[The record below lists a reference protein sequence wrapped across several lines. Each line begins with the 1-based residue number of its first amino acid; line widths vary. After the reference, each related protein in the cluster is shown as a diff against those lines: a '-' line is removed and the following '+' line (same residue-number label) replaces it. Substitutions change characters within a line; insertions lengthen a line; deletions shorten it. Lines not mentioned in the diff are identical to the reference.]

1 MHVHSRVYVVQQI
14 YLLTIRGMCITRS
27 SCTLFKLVESD
38 KLEDDLIVSKHNF
51 FETDR
56 SDLTKL

>member
-1 MHVHSRVYVVQQI
+1 
-14 YLLTIRGMCITRS
+14 MCIARS

-38 KLEDDLIVSKHNF
+38 KHEDDLIVSKHNF

-56 SDLTKL
+56 SD